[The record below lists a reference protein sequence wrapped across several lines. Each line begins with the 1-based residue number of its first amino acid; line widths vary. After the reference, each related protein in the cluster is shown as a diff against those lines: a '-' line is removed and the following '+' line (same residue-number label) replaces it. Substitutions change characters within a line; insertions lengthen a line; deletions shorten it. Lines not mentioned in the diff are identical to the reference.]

1 MAEASDAFKAVAESA
16 SQLVKGE
23 AIHAAFSRDAG
34 GSYLIFISCD
44 KSVVRDLCVTAVTLY
59 SIYTASNFIARV
71 IDGVVNRGLGGP
83 REDQGIYIE
92 LMFAG
97 VNIF

>member
-1 MAEASDAFKAVAESA
+1 MAEASDAFKAVTESA

-34 GSYLIFISCD
+34 GGYSFFISSD

-59 SIYTASNFIARV
+59 GIYTASKLMTRAIY
-71 IDGVVNRGLGGP
+71 DVVNRGLGGP
-83 REDQGIYIE
+83 REDQGMY
-92 LMFAG
+92 
-97 VNIF
+97 